1 MSAPLVLCV
10 VAKGSLHDGTV
21 DLLDRCFI
29 PIKRGGKTRS
39 YAARMGGLRDVE
51 VLLSRA
57 DEIPDLIASGQA
69 HAGIT
74 GLDLVS
80 EANAEP
86 GAAPRVAVVID
97 DLGFGRADL
106 VVGVPAVWL
115 DVVTLGDLIE
125 VAADIRHTHGRV
137 LRVATKFPNLTRSY
151 FGQAGF
157 TDYRIVASL
166 GATEGAPKV
175 GTADIIVDLTST
187 GATLVSNDL
196 KQIERGRALR
206 SQACLVGA
214 ADPSVWQPTRRQA
227 FTQVIDL
234 IESALAAEETRVVRA
249 HFADAD
255 AGPECRAALDAVLLD
270 SAWIEADH
278 GTELDGH
285 LAIAD
290 VHQVLRL
297 LREFAAVT
305 AVIEAVD
312 LMVRPTHHYAEAFFA
327 GVDRVAGVD
336 AVP

>member
-1 MSAPLVLCV
+1 MSQPLILCV
-10 VAKGSLHDGTV
+10 VAKGSLHDGTL

-51 VLLSRA
+51 VLLARA

-86 GAAPRVAVVID
+86 GGAPRVTVVID
-97 DLGFGRADL
+97 DLTFGRADL
-106 VVGVPAVWL
+106 VVGVPAIWL
-115 DVVTLGDLIE
+115 DVTSLDDLLE
-125 VAADIRHTHGRV
+125 VAADIRHEHGRV

-151 FGQAGF
+151 FSQQGF
-157 TDYRIVASL
+157 SDYRIVPSL
-166 GATEGAPKV
+166 GATEGAPKA
-175 GTADIIVDLTST
+175 GTADIIIDLTST
-187 GATLVSNDL
+187 GATLDSNGL
-196 KQIERGRALR
+196 KQIEGGRALR

-214 ADPSVWQPTRRQA
+214 ADPSVWQPTRRRA

-249 HFADAD
+249 HFDQ
-255 AGPECRAALDAVLLD
+255 AGPDCRAALDEVLLD

-285 LAIAD
+285 LAIDD
-290 VHQVLRL
+290 VHEVLRL
-297 LREFAAVT
+297 LREHAAET

-327 GVDRVAGVD
+327 GID